1 MTPIEVE
8 HLTKNKCDE
17 WLNPMGY
24 SLHASTNIGLMYS
37 NNEPDANWPW
47 PIITCRIEPNKVGY
61 DIRVDLMA
69 GGDSGLMQT
78 EIKRLSFKHPNI
90 IDFISDLRYVANC
103 VQSMRS
109 NPIAQHYIK
118 GLKNELNELQD
129 KLNKK

>member
-1 MTPIEVE
+1 M
-8 HLTKNKCDE
+8 NG
-17 WLNPMGY
+17 LNPMGY

-47 PIITCRIEPNKVGY
+47 PIITCKIKPNKVGY

-69 GGDSGLMQT
+69 GGNSGLMQT
-78 EIKRLSFKHPNI
+78 EIKGLSFKHPNI
-90 IDFISDLRYVANC
+90 VDFISDLRYIANC

-118 GLKNELNELQD
+118 GLKNELQD
-129 KLNKK
+129 KLNKNNNG